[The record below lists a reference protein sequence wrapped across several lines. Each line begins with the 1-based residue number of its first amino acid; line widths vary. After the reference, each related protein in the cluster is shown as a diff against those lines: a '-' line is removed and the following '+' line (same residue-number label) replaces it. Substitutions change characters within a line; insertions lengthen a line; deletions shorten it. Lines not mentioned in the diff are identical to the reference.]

1 MTYYDRCFNSSNA
14 VISFSKRTKN
24 KSQSIKFKFFLVT
37 YFFSMLIDRDHQIEV
52 DMNDLH
58 STLMYIVMVV
68 LIKDQ
73 VHDVIVLLFVEYLL
87 YWLV

>member
-1 MTYYDRCFNSSNA
+1 
-14 VISFSKRTKN
+14 
-24 KSQSIKFKFFLVT
+24 
-37 YFFSMLIDRDHQIEV
+37 MLIDRDHRIEV
-52 DMNDLH
+52 DTNGLH